1 MLSMVACAGDGVVTE
16 DEFTAWAKEQALR
29 VQVWERRLED
39 VMSDLDEQVEKAVD
53 QDALSAR
60 LVIFVTPVYVI
71 CFRMQSRCDLSA
83 LAVFIS

>member
-1 MLSMVACAGDGVVTE
+1 MLPMVECAGDGVVTE

-39 VMSDLDEQVEKAVD
+39 VMSELDEQVEKAVD

-60 LVIFVTPVYVI
+60 LVIFVTPLYVVSFQVQ
-71 CFRMQSRCDLSA
+71 CRCDLSA
-83 LAVFIS
+83 LAVFMS